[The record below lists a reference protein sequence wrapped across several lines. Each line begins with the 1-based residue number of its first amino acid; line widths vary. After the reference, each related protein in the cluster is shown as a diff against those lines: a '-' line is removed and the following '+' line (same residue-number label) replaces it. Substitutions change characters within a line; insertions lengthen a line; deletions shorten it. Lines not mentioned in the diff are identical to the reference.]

1 MGRLRAINRVTTELC
16 VLAGVSIDDLGKQAS
31 FGGGC
36 NRGRAD
42 GRLDW
47 PISLAWA
54 ASAKLGIRCTP
65 LRGFIES
72 PPAILASGH
81 SGSLPL

>member
-1 MGRLRAINRVTTELC
+1 MELC

-47 PISLAWA
+47 PISLAWPA
-54 ASAKLGIRCTP
+54 HAKLGIRCTP
-65 LRGFIES
+65 LRGCIDKLS
-72 PPAILASGH
+72 SDTD
-81 SGSLPL
+81 PLVVAARYRL